1 MMDQV
6 LLRRSAA
13 LARALAVALGKRPG
27 RDWYEAQAAH
37 EEDVDELQRK
47 GEADRAA
54 AEWLSGRR

>member
-1 MMDQV
+1 MMPRAE
-6 LLRRSAA
+6 LRRSAA
-13 LARALAVALGKRPG
+13 LARALAVALGRRPG

-37 EEDVDELQRK
+37 GEDVDELQRR